1 MEFNEKELRKEI
13 SYAIKNIHG
22 IRHVSVLQ
30 CYELYITH
38 LIINAC
44 ESVCAHLMRSEAQ
57 EDDAFVIRSVTVR
70 LFTLSSLFWASATN
84 MRIIA
89 ICDPAAQKQS

>member
-30 CYELYITH
+30 CYESYITH

-44 ESVCAHLMRSEAQ
+44 ESACAH
-57 EDDAFVIRSVTVR
+57 VIRAAGGRRVCDQISDR
-70 LFTLSSLFWASATN
+70 PTLYSLVFILGFS
-84 MRIIA
+84 
-89 ICDPAAQKQS
+89 D